1 MLAAVLALLAP
12 AARAQASAGLSA
24 ATPAQTLDRVV
35 AAVGNTAIT
44 ASDVEAEYRLE
55 LFLDGKALAAPPDAG
70 VLNQVRQRMIDRILL
85 EEEVRADGIKLS
97 PDDPAVAARLS
108 ELRKK
113 YPGDEAFAAALKSLG
128 MNEESLKS
136 VLAQE
141 EAILR
146 LIDQR
151 LRPQAVVEPAEI
163 EAYYRDTLVPRLQ
176 KGNQSTPPLT
186 DMESRIREILVQQ
199 KIDSLLDEWLKRL
212 RNRGDVRIFGN
223 AEAGGNPQPA
233 GC

>member
-1 MLAAVLALLAP
+1 MLAAMLALFAP

-24 ATPAQTLDRVV
+24 ASPAQMLDRVV

-55 LFLDGKALAAPPDAG
+55 LFLDGKAPSAG
-70 VLNQVRQRMIDRILL
+70 ANAGAFNQVRQRMIDRILL
-85 EEEVRADGIKLS
+85 EEEVRADGIKVT
-97 PDDPAVAARLS
+97 PDDPAIAARLG

-113 YPGDEAFAAALKSLG
+113 YPGDRSFEDSLKSLG
-128 MNEESLKS
+128 MSGEALKS
-136 VLAQE
+136 VLAEE

-151 LRPQAVVEPAEI
+151 LRPQATAEPAEI

-176 KGNQSTPPLT
+176 KENQSAPPLPEV
-186 DMESRIREILVQQ
+186 ESRIREILVQQ
-199 KIDSLLDEWLKRL
+199 KIDNLLDEWLKRL
-212 RNRGDVRIFGN
+212 RNRGDVRVFGS
-223 AEAGGNPQPA
+223 AEAGGNP
-233 GC
+233 

>member
-1 MLAAVLALLAP
+1 MLAAMLALFAP
-12 AARAQASAGLSA
+12 AVRAQASAGPPV

-70 VLNQVRQRMIDRILL
+70 ALNQVRQRMIDRILL
-85 EEEVRADGIKLS
+85 EEEVRADGIKVS

-113 YPGDEAFAAALKSLG
+113 YPDDGSFKASLKSLDMSEEALKSI
-128 MNEESLKS
+128 
-136 VLAQE
+136 LARE

-163 EAYYRDTLVPRLQ
+163 EAYYRDTLVPSLR
-176 KGNQSTPPLT
+176 KGNQPTPPLAEV
-186 DMESRIREILVQQ
+186 ESRIREILVQQ
-199 KIDSLLDEWLKRL
+199 KIDSLLDEWLKRQ
-212 RNRGDVRIFGN
+212 RNRGDVQIFGS
-223 AEAGGNPQPA
+223 AEAGGNS
-233 GC
+233 